1 LGLIRDDR
9 GKTEPANPIYAELII
24 RTLNWSVQKSI
35 EQTHPDYTVPRYM
48 KDGKLDIDFLIKD
61 FQKFWRKNSEIWVKR
76 YEIDLYE
83 YVEAAPHLVMMAFLQ
98 RIINGGGDV
107 LRDMALGR
115 MRADICAVYDGQ
127 LYPIEL
133 KILQNETSRA
143 DSLKQILDYMD
154 KVGSDAGWL
163 VIFDRDT
170 KKSWEEKIYMKEESV
185 NGKRVVVAGC

>member
-1 LGLIRDDR
+1 
-9 GKTEPANPIYAELII
+9 
-24 RTLNWSVQKSI
+24 LNWSVQDSI

-48 KDGKLDIDFLIKD
+48 KDGKIDIDFLIGD

-98 RIINGGGDV
+98 RIINGGGDID
-107 LRDMALGR
+107 RDMAIGR
-115 MRADICAVYDGQ
+115 RRADICAAYDGKI
-127 LYPIEL
+127 YPIEL
-133 KILQNETSRA
+133 KILQNETSRT

-154 KVGSDAGWL
+154 KVGSDTGWL

-170 KKSWEEKIYMKEESV
+170 KKSWEEKIYMQEELV